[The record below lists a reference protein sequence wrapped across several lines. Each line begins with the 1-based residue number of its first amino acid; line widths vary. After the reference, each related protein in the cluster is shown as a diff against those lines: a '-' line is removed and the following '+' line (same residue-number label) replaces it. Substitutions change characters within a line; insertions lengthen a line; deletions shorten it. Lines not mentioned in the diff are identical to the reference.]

1 MQRIG
6 VSVSSPLPLSSSLSL
21 SSFLFFPPPLTR
33 AHPLARRAARLKTPT
48 RIESRGVE
56 WGASKADLGMARA
69 RSLGGLA
76 MRRSLLRASC
86 PLPEPPSSRRWPF
99 PDASALPRF
108 FWGEKK
114 QDSSSCA
121 AAPAREERHAEA
133 QNAAPQLAQCAG
145 RAQTRRRS
153 AASLGAGRGEK
164 KREKKGAARLGR
176 LDRAFGHPARA
187 PNERASI
194 GPSGC
199 VAAEATQMA

>member
-21 SSFLFFPPPLTR
+21 SSFLFSPPLTR

-56 WGASKADLGMARA
+56 WGAFKADLGMARA

-76 MRRSLLRASC
+76 MPRSLLRASC
-86 PLPEPPSSRRWPF
+86 PLPEPPSSHRWPF
-99 PDASALPRF
+99 PDASAFPRF
-108 FWGEKK
+108 FLGGEKTGFIVLRRCACARRAACGGAK
-114 QDSSSCA
+114 CGA
-121 AAPAREERHAEA
+121 AACPMRRTGP
-133 QNAAPQLAQCAG
+133 NYAASP
-145 RAQTRRRS
+145 
-153 AASLGAGRGEK
+153 ASLGAGRGEK